1 MGYIDANNPPTCKRL
16 HNDANLPIKSERLQ
30 AWLHQLT
37 TRVPAEIC
45 RQEMPSDYIRA
56 DGAVFMEEDRAYSAF
71 VYASVQFLK
80 SGEREDGWHVTV
92 FGSRTVLAKLE
103 DAYQPSQRPRQRP
116 RSFYV
121 WDLCAVAQTTSDPVA
136 TSHVYA
142 AARAVSIC
150 VSCLTLVCK
159 RYGFDG
165 WSCLGCGWLNG
176 YRFNAGGPT
185 STRTSTSSR
194 TTAATQQANSASDGK
209 GTRTDEH
216 LIEL

>member
-1 MGYIDANNPPTCKRL
+1 M
-16 HNDANLPIKSERLQ
+16 Q
-30 AWLHQLT
+30 
-37 TRVPAEIC
+37 
-45 RQEMPSDYIRA
+45 A
-56 DGAVFMEEDRAYSAF
+56 DGAVFMEEDRADSAF

-103 DAYQPSQRPRQRP
+103 DAYHPPQRP

-121 WDLCAVAQTTSDPVA
+121 GNLCAVAQTTSDPVA
-136 TSHVYA
+136 TCQVCA

-150 VSCLTLVCK
+150 VACLTQVCK
-159 RYGFDG
+159 RCGLDG
-165 WSCLGCGWLNG
+165 WSCRSCDWLNG

-194 TTAATQQANSASDGK
+194 TTAATQQANSASHG
-209 GTRTDEH
+209 
-216 LIEL
+216 IELLDL